1 MLIIRYI
8 IRKNRSLSLFFKNE
22 KGSILLPFI
31 ILLPL
36 FSGLLFL
43 SFEISQFLQ
52 KKAKLS
58 DAIEQAALALTVEN
72 NGIPDAKQMQKN
84 SDLVTHYATAY
95 LPSEKFSIPIID
107 INNNSGHLVYKAE
120 TTMSYPAK
128 FLANNPLANTEIS
141 MADKGAARKDIA
153 AGPSE
158 LTDVVFVVDYS
169 DSMNFPFT
177 GSGSTTK
184 IEILREIFHRLNANI
199 LKNDNIKTIGF
210 IPFSWGTKKI
220 VGTGSQS
227 KKYCHFPFVP
237 KQYNLA
243 GDYLRKYTPVNLK
256 QFLTPKTFR
265 EVKSIGYGRLHLD
278 ENKDTYKKVQEE
290 ITQKKS
296 TFAEDFLFNTY
307 NISKNHNI
315 IRLIKDNID
324 YDKTI
329 SSMSNIHETIDIPTN
344 DVLHSLFCVRKQ
356 ANEAEVYS
364 LEFNNVSESTITQSL
379 ATTPIGATLVSS
391 GILSANNLFKNSN
404 SKNKKLMIVL
414 SDGDDS
420 GNNMTIN
427 KLGKPAFIEKYITVP
442 DERKT
447 YYITKNLI
455 DKGMCEAIADN
466 HIRMVF
472 IAIGYTPQSNA
483 NSPTYIDWEKCVGK
497 DNFYLAKDAHE
508 LEADLQQALGG
519 ENIRD
524 VGRNTP
530 KH

>member
-1 MLIIRYI
+1 MLINRCVF
-8 IRKNRSLSLFFKNE
+8 RKYRFLSLFFKNE
-22 KGSILLPFI
+22 KGAILLPFI
-31 ILLPL
+31 VLLPM

-58 DAIEQAALALTVEN
+58 DAIEQATLALTVEN
-72 NGIPDAKQMQKN
+72 NSIPDANQSQKN
-84 SDLVTHYATAY
+84 IDLVTHYATAY
-95 LPSEKFSIPIID
+95 LPSEKFSTPIID
-107 INNNSGHLVYKAE
+107 ISNNKGHLLYKAE
-120 TTMSYPAK
+120 TTMSYPAQ
-128 FLANNPLANTEIS
+128 FLANNPLANTKIS
-141 MADKGAARKDIA
+141 MADNSAARKDVAI
-153 AGPSE
+153 GPSE

-169 DSMNFPFT
+169 SSMNLPFS
-177 GSGSTTK
+177 GSASTTK

-199 LKNDNIKTIGF
+199 LKNADINTIGF

-237 KQYNLA
+237 KQYDLA
-243 GDYLRKYTPVNLK
+243 GDYLGKYTPVNLK
-256 QFLTPKTFR
+256 QFLTPKISR
-265 EVKSIGYGRLHLD
+265 EVKSIGYGRLHQD
-278 ENKDTYKKVQEE
+278 ENKDIYKKVQEE
-290 ITQKKS
+290 IIQRKS

-307 NISKNHNI
+307 NISNAYNV
-315 IRLIKDNID
+315 IRIIKDNID

-329 SSMSNIHETIDIPTN
+329 ISMSNTHETIDIPTN
-344 DVLHSLFCVRKQ
+344 DVLNTQFCVRKQ

-364 LEFNNVSESTITQSL
+364 LEFNNISESTITESL

-391 GILSANNLFKNSN
+391 GILSANDLFKNSN
-404 SKNKKLMIVL
+404 NNKKLMIVL

-420 GNNMTIN
+420 GNIMTID
-427 KLGKPAFIEKYITVP
+427 KTGKSVSIEEYITNIE
-442 DERKT
+442 ERKN

-455 DKGMCEAIADN
+455 DKGMCEAIAAN
-466 HIRMVF
+466 QIRMVF
-472 IAIGYTPQSNA
+472 IAIGYTPESNA

-497 DNFYLAKDAHE
+497 DNFYLAKDAHK
-508 LEADLQQALGG
+508 LEADLQQALRGD
-519 ENIRD
+519 NIRD